1 MRLIPS
7 NAQHIGKR
15 SNQQDAF
22 GFSSLAEDGL
32 PREDG
37 FVAVLADGM
46 GGMELGGQ
54 ASRLA
59 VAAFLK
65 SQETG
70 SADESTPARL
80 LRALQE
86 ANRVVHEK
94 ACEAGVPEDMG
105 TTLAA
110 LAVRSDGIH
119 WISVG
124 DSAVFL
130 HRDSKLIE
138 LNLPHTYSEV
148 LDAQVVRAEIS
159 PEEAAAHPERES
171 LTSYLGGASL
181 GEVDRSLIPLKVL
194 PGDQLLLASDGLF
207 KSLSLDRIEA
217 ILDESGSGQACE
229 ALVRAV
235 LEREEADQ
243 DNLTV
248 LSVEIAAEKAVAG
261 VAEASIPRDAAAA
274 ESQESVAASEE
285 KSPEMPPQATP
296 KPVPKPFFKRWQASL
311 LLAGLASAVTG
322 GLLWLELPPFGTSS
336 SPPSPLSYPEDELLS
351 PRGGAVAPDSAPP
364 VVKGEVETDLPAREA
379 AAPEVA
385 PGLPQPPTSP
395 SQTDPLPKPKGE
407 PPKEPPRGDPKPET
421 EGKNQTAG
429 GGSVPSSHGA
439 QKKTVPFSDGVQ
451 QKTVPFSDG
460 VQQRTVPFP
469 DGTQQKTVPYSD
481 GAQQKTVP
489 FPDGAQQKTVP
500 FPDGAQ
506 QKTVPFPDGARQ
518 RTVPF
523 PDGARQKTVP
533 FPDGARQ
540 RTARQR
546 TVPYSGGVEEKSV
559 PCLALAEG
567 RRVSGREG
575 RAAAPGRFQS

>member
-22 GFSSLAEDGL
+22 GFSSLAEDDL
-32 PREDG
+32 PGEDG

-65 SQETG
+65 SQETD

-86 ANRVVHEK
+86 ANRVVHET

-130 HRDSKLIE
+130 HRESKLIE

-235 LEREEADQ
+235 LDREEADQ

-274 ESQESVAASEE
+274 ESQESGAASEE
-285 KSPEMPPQATP
+285 KPPEMPPQATP
-296 KPVPKPFFKRWQASL
+296 KPVPKPFFKRWQAPL

-322 GLLWLELPPFGTSS
+322 GLLWLDLPPFGTSS
-336 SPPSPLSYPEDELLS
+336 SPPSPLSYPEGELLS
-351 PRGGAVAPDSAPP
+351 PRGGSVAPDSAPP
-364 VVKGEVETDLPAREA
+364 VVKGEVETDLPPREA

-385 PGLPQPPTSP
+385 PGLPQPPSSP
-395 SQTDPLPKPKGE
+395 SQTDPLTKPKGE

-421 EGKNQTAG
+421 EGKNPSAG

-439 QKKTVPFSDGVQ
+439 QKKTVPFSSGAQQRTVPFSNSAQ
-451 QKTVPFSDG
+451 QKTVPFSSG
-460 VQQRTVPFP
+460 TQQRTVPFSSSA
-469 DGTQQKTVPYSD
+469 QQRTVPFSS

-489 FPDGAQQKTVP
+489 FSYGAQ
-500 FPDGAQ
+500 
-506 QKTVPFPDGARQ
+506 Q

-523 PDGARQKTVP
+523 FSSAQKRTVP
-533 FPDGARQ
+533 F
-540 RTARQR
+540 
-546 TVPYSGGVEEKSV
+546 SGGVEEKSV
-559 PCLALAEG
+559 SYLAIAEG
-567 RRVSGREG
+567 RLISRREG
-575 RAAAPGRFQS
+575 RAAARGRFQS